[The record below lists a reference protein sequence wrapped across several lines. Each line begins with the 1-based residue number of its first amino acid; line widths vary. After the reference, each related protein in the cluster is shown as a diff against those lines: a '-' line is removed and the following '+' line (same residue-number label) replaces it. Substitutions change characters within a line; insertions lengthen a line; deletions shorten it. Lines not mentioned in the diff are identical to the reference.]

1 MLAEKYT
8 PNATTA
14 KVSSGSRLAARLCH
28 HRHPS
33 KAALRP

>member
-14 KVSSGSRLAARLCH
+14 KVSSGSRLARLCH